1 MEFGHF
7 INFLS
12 MTRIISLQ
20 NRNFLPSPHPA
31 PSTTHVTSI
40 LVTFHSSTSI
50 CFALGGGSCSW
61 KQHILWSLSCR
72 QTLQPFQKVL
82 WPCRREGTCHQVQ
95 WGILERSVL
104 SFLGTLRDLFSFPS
118 HTGCFCPGTRS
129 AGKAA
134 VHRVFWIWGL
144 LSVRSLP

>member
-20 NRNFLPSPHPA
+20 NQNFLPSPHPA
-31 PSTTHVTSI
+31 PSTTHITSI

-61 KQHILWSLSCR
+61 KQHILWSLSWR

-104 SFLGTLRDLFSFPS
+104 SFLGTLRDRSIFTLYMLFSILLFYLAICLERPS
-118 HTGCFCPGTRS
+118 P
-129 AGKAA
+129 K
-134 VHRVFWIWGL
+134 L
-144 LSVRSLP
+144 LQNRLFF